1 MSGLYSISSRQW
13 YSATFWCACAIF
25 VKFMG
30 KDSNRDH
37 KSRRKDYKSQRD
49 RCSSDTPRGTNKK
62 KEDAWKQERKLRKVR
77 KMWLEWKRLK
87 MRAGKK
93 GNFSRPRQ
101 IQNPSAFHPREKT
114 RRERLRARAILAFHT
129 DGERKWAT
137 ETSLLSPL
145 IHGLFLLPL
154 STKGYRADLK
164 KEKKKANTFFLF
176 CSFASACSSVASKFL
191 WSTAFSVYQFLI
203 YLLQH

>member
-1 MSGLYSISSRQW
+1 MSGLYSISFRQW
-13 YSATFWCACAIF
+13 YNATFWCACAIF

-37 KSRRKDYKSQRD
+37 KSRRKDYKSERD

-77 KMWLEWKRLK
+77 KRWLEWKRLK

-93 GNFSRPRQ
+93 GNFSRPQQ

-154 STKGYRADLK
+154 STKGYRADFLK
-164 KEKKKANTFFLF
+164 KRKKKKKSEHFFPVLQL
-176 CSFASACSSVASKFL
+176 CISV
-191 WSTAFSVYQFLI
+191 
-203 YLLQH
+203 